1 MKDEK
6 GLTLIEL
13 LVVLAL
19 ISIVFSLLWNPL
31 NFSFRNFDAQNEKR
45 NIISDARFTMDYL
58 TRQIRQAQE
67 IEIKNDNIKMDSS
80 IYKVDNR
87 ALFKDDKKIIEGI
100 DDLNI
105 DKADQCL
112 NIEIVIIDS
121 GGKDYR
127 LSSTINI
134 R

>member
-31 NFSFRNFDAQNEKR
+31 SFSFGNFDAQNEKR

-58 TRQIRQAQE
+58 TRQIRLAQE
-67 IEIKNDNIKMDSS
+67 IEIKNDNLKMDSI

-87 ALFKDDKKIIEGI
+87 ALLKDDKKIIEGI
-100 DDLNI
+100 DDLTI
-105 DKADQCL
+105 DKTDQNL